1 MNILNAEP
9 LGYSEQAIR
18 QWKENGHNYMASGW
32 KEIDDKPVFPEVDL
46 LIVRLGRKID
56 NAILQKFPALTHLL
70 SATTGLD
77 HIDLPALAARNI
89 KLVSLRG
96 EDAFLQT
103 IPSTAEHTWALL
115 LALVRHIPAANE
127 DVRKGNWNRDAFRGR
142 QLKGKTIGIIGM
154 GRTGTKVA
162 KYATVFGMQVLY
174 VDPNVDHPVYNKC
187 AGLEELLPA
196 SDVISLHVHLNDS
209 TTHLLHAG
217 NIPLIKNGSL
227 LINTSRGKLIDEAAV
242 LEAYRAGKIAGIAT
256 DVLATELSGIQE
268 SALWQAQQQESRI
281 IITPHLGGATSDAMW
296 ACEEYLVNKV
306 LSAGKC

>member
-96 EDAFLQT
+96 KMRFCKRSHPRQS
-103 IPSTAEHTWALL
+103 IPGPCCWPWSA
-115 LALVRHIPAANE
+115 
-127 DVRKGNWNRDAFRGR
+127 
-142 QLKGKTIGIIGM
+142 
-154 GRTGTKVA
+154 
-162 KYATVFGMQVLY
+162 
-174 VDPNVDHPVYNKC
+174 
-187 AGLEELLPA
+187 
-196 SDVISLHVHLNDS
+196 ISLPRMKMFAKEIGTAMHF
-209 TTHLLHAG
+209 AG
-217 NIPLIKNGSL
+217 AS
-227 LINTSRGKLIDEAAV
+227 
-242 LEAYRAGKIAGIAT
+242 
-256 DVLATELSGIQE
+256 
-268 SALWQAQQQESRI
+268 
-281 IITPHLGGATSDAMW
+281 
-296 ACEEYLVNKV
+296 
-306 LSAGKC
+306 